1 MEESKEI
8 TQMTFD
14 TGYTPASI
22 TADFAAARK
31 WLENKLFPYRDL
43 TDEVLSTMSLGDIK
57 KSRSDVNGAIK
68 RIEDERKRI
77 KRGYMAPLNEFEA
90 SVKELLEP
98 AREAEAMLANAVK
111 RKDELDKEE
120 RLLALLD
127 FYSDIAGPIIDVVA
141 FDSLLN
147 PSWLNKTGWKETE
160 GGLSNPKAERE
171 LAEKVAQV
179 RKDWDTLSAQARTMP
194 FFQEAEAE
202 FLRTLDLG
210 AALRLNDMRVEEQ
223 ARIEAARAEREA
235 DRAWREGAVETLPAD
250 DVREEASEVPQAPEA
265 PQETP
270 QAPVTVQAPVAVYM
284 VRIEA
289 TVEQRDAV
297 VAFFKANG
305 IHGRIWREKQ

>member
-14 TGYTPASI
+14 AGYIPASI

-43 TDEVLSTMSLGDIK
+43 TDEILSKMPLNEIK

-77 KRGYMAPLNEFEA
+77 KKGYMAPYDEFEA

-98 AREAEAMLANAVK
+98 AREAEAMLADAVK
-111 RKDELDKEE
+111 RKETLEKEE
-120 RLLALLD
+120 RYFTLLN
-127 FYSDIAGPIIDVVA
+127 FYGDIAGPILDVVS
-141 FDSLLN
+141 FDSLLD
-147 PSWLNKTGWKETE
+147 PSWLNKTGWKETAE
-160 GGLSNPKAERE
+160 GLNNPKAVKE
-171 LAEKVAQV
+171 LTVRVAQV

-210 AALRLNDMRVEEQ
+210 AALRLNDMRIEEQ

-235 DRAWREGAVETLPAD
+235 DRAWREGVIETLPAD
-250 DVREEASEVPQAPEA
+250 DVREEASEVSQVPEA

-284 VRIEA
+284 ARIEA

-305 IHGRIWREKQ
+305 IHGRIWREGQ